1 MSYYN
6 DNFDPTLDNDLDA
19 KTSDYNN
26 DGHGGHGGNLG
37 DLCKFNTSY
46 IDLVG
51 KKRKYTLEYYK
62 SGGVGS
68 LIKNAITG
76 VKYKNMYVGSLSE
89 NKFFK
94 YTLFPTANKS
104 VCHSLFYESPEQ
116 FETHQHLKLSDA
128 TIHSWYNKQKLNK

>member
-6 DNFDPTLDNDLDA
+6 DNFDPTLENDIDT
-19 KTSDYNN
+19 KHTEYNN
-26 DGHGGHGGNLG
+26 NVGVG

-46 IDLVG
+46 IDLLG

-62 SGGVGS
+62 AGGVGT
-68 LIKNAITG
+68 LIRNAMTG

-94 YTLFPTANKS
+94 YKLST
-104 VCHSLFYESPEQ
+104 HSLFYETPEE

-128 TIHSWYNKQKLNK
+128 TIKGWYDKQKLNK

>member
-19 KTSDYNN
+19 KHSDYN
-26 DGHGGHGGNLG
+26 GGHSNGGNLG
-37 DLCKFNTSY
+37 DLCQFNTSY
-46 IDLVG
+46 IDLLG

-62 SGGVGS
+62 SGGVGA

-94 YTLFPTANKS
+94 YTLFPTSNKS
-104 VCHSLFYESPEQ
+104 VCHLLFYETPEQ